1 MRRNLSILHVIRAP
15 VGGVFR
21 HVFDLA
27 TAQRER
33 NHRVGLICEAERC
46 DDLQEERIAVLATR
60 LQLGVTRVPMSRAV
74 GIGDA
79 ATALRVA
86 GRIGELG
93 PDVVHTHGA
102 KGGVYGRVGAALQR
116 RKGHAVAAFYA
127 PHGGSVHFDT
137 GTLQGGL
144 YAWVERTLEHV
155 TDGLIHV
162 SDFEAESYR
171 DKIGAPRCPAH
182 VVHNGLMPEEFLP
195 VHPAD
200 DAADFLFIGELRE
213 IKGVDVFIEALG
225 LLEAE
230 GLAPRALI
238 VGPGAAE
245 EQRRYRELANSKV
258 HANRVAF
265 HPPMPARNA
274 FSLARNVVIPSRF
287 ESLPYVAL
295 EAAASGMPLIA
306 TDVGGIPEI
315 FAGESQRLVKPG
327 DPAALAAAMRAILAN
342 PEQAATEAMLR
353 RERVKQIFS
362 LDAAVRQIEDIYRR
376 ALEARYTVTR
386 ATQVLEADPSR

>member
-1 MRRNLSILHVIRAP
+1 MRRNLSILHVIRSP

-27 TAQRER
+27 TAQHER
-33 NHRVGLICEAERC
+33 GHRVGLICDAEPC
-46 DDLQEERIAVLATR
+46 DALQEERIAVLAAR
-60 LQLGVTRVPMSRAV
+60 LPLGVTRIPMSRAV
-74 GIGDA
+74 GLGDA
-79 ATALRVA
+79 AAALRVA
-86 GRIGELG
+86 SRLSEIN

-116 RKGHAVAAFYA
+116 RKGRAVAAFYA
-127 PHGGSVHFDT
+127 PHGGSVHFDSR
-137 GTLQGGL
+137 TLQGRV
-144 YAWVERTLEHV
+144 YAGVERMLERV
-155 TDGLIHV
+155 SDGLIHV
-162 SDFEAESYR
+162 CDFEAETYR
-171 DKIGAPRCPAH
+171 RKVGVPRCPAY

-195 VHPAD
+195 VHPAA

-230 GLAPRALI
+230 GLAPRALV

-245 EQRRYRELANSKV
+245 AQRRYRELANAKV

-265 HPPMPARNA
+265 HAPMPARNA
-274 FSLARNVVIPSRF
+274 FALARNVVMPSRS

-295 EAAASGMPLIA
+295 EAVASGMPLVA
-306 TDVGGIPEI
+306 SNVGGMPEI
-315 FAGESQRLVKPG
+315 FAGEAERLVAPG
-327 DPAALAAAMRAILAN
+327 DPAALAAAMRALLKR
-342 PEQAATEAMLR
+342 PDQAETEAMLR

-362 LDAAVRQIEDIYRR
+362 LSAAVRRIEDIYRS
-376 ALEARYTVTR
+376 ALKTRYTVTR
-386 ATQVLEADPSR
+386 ANPVLEADPLR